1 MKHENASRARSKND
15 VASRIIE
22 VTASLAMSRSLEDVS
37 VSDICENAGVSRTT
51 FYYHFKDKFDIVQT
65 HYDAVAENNLF
76 MTGRTLTWRQ
86 AHYMNTSE
94 VLRNKGLYQAAFEL
108 RGYQSLFSYAKRRRI
123 ETLEETIVDF
133 KHARLDEELVFQIY
147 ALAEGEVACVGRWFK
162 GDMSLS
168 LDKLCDYLEGIVPKR
183 LHDLLDKPV
192 SPML

>member
-76 MTGRTLTWRQ
+76 MTGLRCSWRQ
-86 AHYMNTSE
+86 ADYMKTWE
-94 VLRNKGLYQAAFEL
+94 DG
-108 RGYQSLFSYAKRRRI
+108 G
-123 ETLEETIVDF
+123 
-133 KHARLDEELVFQIY
+133 
-147 ALAEGEVACVGRWFK
+147 G
-162 GDMSLS
+162 
-168 LDKLCDYLEGIVPKR
+168 
-183 LHDLLDKPV
+183 
-192 SPML
+192 